1 MNSPLLRRYHII
13 TYGCQ
18 MNKNDSERLS
28 GLLENTGWAPAERPE
43 EAQLVVL
50 NTCSVRDKAER
61 RVLGKFHELD
71 YLRRQN
77 HLDMK
82 LAMTG
87 CMPQHLRGFVP
98 EKLPFL
104 DVVVGVNNMEQL
116 PAFLD
121 GGVPLAQ
128 QLASMRPGRKE
139 AEVASYEE
147 NLAEQKREP
156 GKRAWVSI
164 AFGCDK
170 FCTYCIVPF
179 TRGREY
185 SRKKE
190 SILGELRGL
199 EGRGYTEVVLLG
211 QNVNSYG
218 KTSYGDYL
226 FPDLLEDVAALSFLE
241 DIGFM
246 TSHPRDVDQRL
257 IDVIASRANLS
268 KEIHFPLQHGDDEIL
283 ARMNRGYSFAEY
295 AAKVEALRRTVTGAR
310 VGTDLI
316 VGFPGETEAQFQ
328 KTLDAVKSLRFDW
341 ANTAAFSP
349 RPGTKAATMD
359 GQVPEAEKSRRLAV
373 LNDLLDKP
381 NPRPAARP
389 SPAPLAETRS
399 TGA

>member
-28 GLLENTGWAPAERPE
+28 GLLENTGWTEAERAE
-43 EAQLVVL
+43 EANLVVL

-77 HLDMK
+77 GLDMK

-87 CMPQHLRGFVP
+87 CMPQHLRGFVL

-116 PAFLD
+116 PAYLA
-121 GGVPLAQ
+121 GGVPLAA
-128 QLASMRPGRKE
+128 QLATMRPGRKE
-139 AEVASYEE
+139 SEVASYEE
-147 NLAEQKREP
+147 NLAAQKREP

-190 SILGELRGL
+190 SILEEIRGL

-218 KTSYGDYL
+218 KTTYGDYL
-226 FPDLLEDVAALSFLE
+226 FPDLLEEVAAFSFLE

-257 IDVIASRANLS
+257 IDVIARHKNLS
-268 KEIHFPLQHGDDEIL
+268 KEIHFPLQHGDDVVL
-283 ARMNRGYSFAEY
+283 TRMNRGYTFAEY
-295 AAKVEALRRTVTGAR
+295 AAKVEALRRTIPGAR

-316 VGFPGETEAQFQ
+316 VAFPGETEAQFQ
-328 KTLDAVKSLRFDW
+328 KTLEAVEHLRFDW

-349 RPGTKAATMD
+349 RPGTKAAVMD
-359 GQVPEAEKSRRLAV
+359 GQIPEAEKARRLAV
-373 LNDLLDKP
+373 LNDLLDRL
-381 NPRPAARP
+381 NPRTAPRLAPIRETET
-389 SPAPLAETRS
+389 SP
-399 TGA
+399 

>member
-1 MNSPLLRRYHII
+1 
-13 TYGCQ
+13 
-18 MNKNDSERLS
+18 
-28 GLLENTGWAPAERPE
+28 
-43 EAQLVVL
+43 
-50 NTCSVRDKAER
+50 
-61 RVLGKFHELD
+61 
-71 YLRRQN
+71 
-77 HLDMK
+77 MK

-87 CMPQHLRGFVP
+87 CMPQHLRGFVL

-116 PAFLD
+116 PAYLA
-121 GGVPLAQ
+121 GGVPLAA
-128 QLASMRPGRKE
+128 QLATMRPGRKE
-139 AEVASYEE
+139 SEVASYEE
-147 NLAEQKREP
+147 NLAAQKREP

-190 SILGELRGL
+190 SILEEIRGL

-218 KTSYGDYL
+218 KTTYGDYL
-226 FPDLLEDVAALSFLE
+226 FPDLLEEVAAFSFLE

-257 IDVIASRANLS
+257 IDVIARHKNLS
-268 KEIHFPLQHGDDEIL
+268 KEIHFPLQHGDDTVL
-283 ARMNRGYSFAEY
+283 TRMNRGYTFAEY
-295 AAKVEALRRTVTGAR
+295 ASKVEALRRTIPGAR

-316 VGFPGETEAQFQ
+316 VAFPGETEAQFQ
-328 KTLDAVKSLRFDW
+328 KTLEAVEHLRFDW

-349 RPGTKAATMD
+349 RPGTKAAVMD
-359 GQVPEAEKSRRLAV
+359 GQIPEAEKARRLAV
-373 LNDLLDKP
+373 LNDLLDRL
-381 NPRPAARP
+381 NPRTAPRLAPIRETET
-389 SPAPLAETRS
+389 SP
-399 TGA
+399 